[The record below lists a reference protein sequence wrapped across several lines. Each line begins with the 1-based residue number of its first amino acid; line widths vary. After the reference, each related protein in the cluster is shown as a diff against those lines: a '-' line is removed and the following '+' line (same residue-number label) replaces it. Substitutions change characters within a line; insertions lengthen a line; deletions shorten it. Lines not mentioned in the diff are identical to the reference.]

1 MNTQSKVTT
10 IFLVTLL
17 IISIGATVLIPAA
30 NAATTRKTFAYV
42 EATPN
47 IVGVGDSINIYMWID
62 KMFPG
67 ADMENDYRFHNYKLT
82 ITAPDGTAFTKTFD
96 YIADTTSNQG
106 YIYTPTQVG
115 TYTVTFEFPETFV
128 NATSHPNDSTA
139 NDVYLASSDTDV
151 FYVQETSIGRL
162 PDSYPLPTEYWARPI
177 YGENSFWYTISSNW
191 LGNGAPGY
199 GGFAA
204 SYNYG
209 GNGQLFPSDAVGSL
223 TSHVMWT
230 KELQSGGVVG
240 GNNFVGYEGN
250 TYFEGS
256 AYIQRFQ
263 NPIIV
268 NGRLYYT
275 EPLSYLSASGGDTVC
290 VDLRT
295 GKEIWRSSTMGALSF
310 AMIFDPENPNQHGV
324 FNALLVASSGGGWFG
339 GSTTWKFFDADTG
352 KYIFNAT
359 NIPSGRKAMGSM
371 GETIIYQTI
380 RQGANYAVG
389 EWNSSK
395 LFTWTDTPS
404 VAATVDAST
413 AARYN
418 YIKPITYNG
427 VNWTTAFTV
436 VEAYYNDCMLCYN
449 GTLASTGANFFF
461 GGTPT
466 QNPYT
471 YFLVNLNP
479 SKGTVG
485 AISWIKTVTPT
496 LEATIIQAGV
506 DRVNRVFVENVRE
519 LNCFIGYSL
528 DSGNQIWS
536 TQSYPQTAMDYYG
549 SPASGSLAN
558 MFAYG
563 KMYSSAYA
571 GIVYCYDTT
580 DGKLVWTYGNGGAG
594 NSTDGGFAVPG
605 NYPTFVAGY
614 ANDVIYLITSE
625 HTIETPLFKGSL
637 ARAINAT
644 TGEEIW
650 TLSGYTGEFMTTSYA
665 IADGFNT
672 WFNGLDN
679 RIYTVGRG
687 ASQMTVTAPD
697 AGLTPGQSVVIR
709 GTVTDL
715 SAGASQQEV
724 VQRFSKGLPVCSD
737 ASMKDWMGYVYQQKP
752 MPTNFTGVDV
762 MINVVDANGNYRT
775 IGTVSTDVYGQ
786 YSLSWTPDI
795 TGDYSVIATFAGTN
809 GYWPSSAKT
818 SFTVDEAAATPTPV
832 PTAAPSMADLYFLPA
847 IIGVIVAIIVVGA
860 VLALLVTKKP

>member
-1 MNTQSKVTT
+1 
-10 IFLVTLL
+10 
-17 IISIGATVLIPAA
+17 
-30 NAATTRKTFAYV
+30 
-42 EATPN
+42 
-47 IVGVGDSINIYMWID
+47 
-62 KMFPG
+62 
-67 ADMENDYRFHNYKLT
+67 
-82 ITAPDGTAFTKTFD
+82 
-96 YIADTTSNQG
+96 
-106 YIYTPTQVG
+106 
-115 TYTVTFEFPETFV
+115 
-128 NATSHPNDSTA
+128 
-139 NDVYLASSDTDV
+139 
-151 FYVQETSIGRL
+151 
-162 PDSYPLPTEYWARPI
+162 
-177 YGENSFWYTISSNW
+177 
-191 LGNGAPGY
+191 
-199 GGFAA
+199 
-204 SYNYG
+204 
-209 GNGQLFPSDAVGSL
+209 
-223 TSHVMWT
+223 
-230 KELQSGGVVG
+230 
-240 GNNFVGYEGN
+240 
-250 TYFEGS
+250 
-256 AYIQRFQ
+256 
-263 NPIIV
+263 
-268 NGRLYYT
+268 
-275 EPLSYLSASGGDTVC
+275 
-290 VDLRT
+290 
-295 GKEIWRSSTMGALSF
+295 
-310 AMIFDPENPNQHGV
+310 
-324 FNALLVASSGGGWFG
+324 
-339 GSTTWKFFDADTG
+339 
-352 KYIFNAT
+352 
-359 NIPSGRKAMGSM
+359 
-371 GETIIYQTI
+371 
-380 RQGANYAVG
+380 
-389 EWNSSK
+389 
-395 LFTWTDTPS
+395 
-404 VAATVDAST
+404 
-413 AARYN
+413 
-418 YIKPITYNG
+418 
-427 VNWTTAFTV
+427 
-436 VEAYYNDCMLCYN
+436 
-449 GTLASTGANFFF
+449 
-461 GGTPT
+461 
-466 QNPYT
+466 
-471 YFLVNLNP
+471 
-479 SKGTVG
+479 
-485 AISWIKTVTPT
+485 
-496 LEATIIQAGV
+496 
-506 DRVNRVFVENVRE
+506 
-519 LNCFIGYSL
+519 
-528 DSGNQIWS
+528 
-536 TQSYPQTAMDYYG
+536 
-549 SPASGSLAN
+549 
-558 MFAYG
+558 
-563 KMYSSAYA
+563 MYSSAYA